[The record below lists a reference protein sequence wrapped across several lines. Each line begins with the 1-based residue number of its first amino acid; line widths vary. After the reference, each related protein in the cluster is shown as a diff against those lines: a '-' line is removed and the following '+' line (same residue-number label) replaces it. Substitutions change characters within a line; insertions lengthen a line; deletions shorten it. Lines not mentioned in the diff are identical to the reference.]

1 MPRRESPRPRGTGSV
16 SPKYR
21 AVVEN
26 GRRRLTN
33 EPTGRWQ
40 ARAYLADGRW
50 WKATFGSEREA
61 KQALA
66 RVLGAKADGQRTV
79 PSAQRLG
86 DWWEEWI
93 STFLVSKSARSQRD
107 VRALGRRYLPRWLMA
122 RPLAK
127 LTPTDVQRVLN
138 EMAERG
144 LSPTTIRM
152 VRGALRAALN
162 RAMKLGKVVRN
173 VAALTDPPALQRR
186 AYRWLTSEEATHLLA
201 EAEAQDAA
209 RAAAAPHGLHDDVG
223 TALWTL
229 LLMEGM
235 RPGEALALQWSDWD
249 EGAGTLQVRR
259 ALERF
264 SGRARQVGDGQGWA
278 FKDTKTGRH
287 HTLVLTAASTRALK
301 AHRARQRRL
310 RLALGPGYTDRGLL
324 FASATGAPCNPD
336 VVQDRF
342 KLLLAGLA
350 LRLTGHPAGLP
361 LLTQAGQTRRQ
372 YREARA
378 ARTKAITAALATTG
392 LDRFRL
398 YDLRH
403 SSATLGLEAG
413 EDLKTVSDRL
423 GHATITLTA
432 NVYGHVQDAVKRRA
446 AVAREA
452 LLFGAAVR

>member
-1 MPRRESPRPRGTGSV
+1 MTNAPKTSRPRGTGSV
-16 SPKYR
+16 SPKR
-21 AVVEN
+21 RVVLKD
-26 GRRRLTN
+26 GRRIVTD
-33 EPTGRWQ
+33 EPSGRWQ

-61 KQALA
+61 KAALA

-93 STFLVSKSARSQRD
+93 STYLASKSARSQRD

-122 RPLAK
+122 RSLAK

-138 EMAERG
+138 GMAERG

-162 RAMKLGKVVRN
+162 RALKLGKVTRN
-173 VAALTDPPALQRR
+173 VAALTDAPPLQRR
-186 AYRWLTSEEATHLLA
+186 AYRWLTTEEAACFLT

-209 RAAAAPHGLHDDVG
+209 RTAANPHGLHDDVG

-235 RPGEALALQWSDWD
+235 RPGEALALQWGDWD

-287 HTLVLTAASTRALK
+287 HTLVLTAASTRALR

-310 RLALGPGYTDRGLL
+310 RLAMGPGYTDRGLI
-324 FASATGAPCNPD
+324 FASLTGGPCNTD
-336 VVQDRF
+336 VVAQRF
-342 KLLLAGLA
+342 KQVVAGLA
-350 LRLTGHPAGLP
+350 LRLTGQPPLPPLTLAGH
-361 LLTQAGQTRRQ
+361 TQRQ
-372 YREARA
+372 HREAKA
-378 ARTKAITAALATTG
+378 ARAKLIATALATTG
-392 LDRFRL
+392 LDRLRL

-413 EDLKTVSDRL
+413 EGLKAVSERL
-423 GHATITLTA
+423 GHSTITLTA
-432 NVYGHVQDAVKRRA
+432 NVYSHVGDGTKRKA

-452 LLFGAAVR
+452 LLFGTSR